1 MGSILALAIEWPGL
15 SGRFI
20 HFLLAFIAAFG
31 FFRFWAKTRFWL
43 PRYVHY
49 LALAA
54 WLISIW
60 VLSTTPSNAPINR
73 GNWRGVKHAVGLF
86 ALPATVYFFFV
97 FYGGQREAHNRT
109 HPPAPCRNCGAEA
122 VPGLPCPNCGQMPTA

>member
-1 MGSILALAIEWPGL
+1 LLTISLEWPGPL
-15 SGRFI
+15 SAQVI

-31 FFRFWAKTRFWL
+31 LFRFWAKTRFWL

-54 WLISIW
+54 LLVSIW
-60 VLSTTPSNAPINR
+60 VFSNTSPDAPINQ
-73 GNWRGVKHAVGLF
+73 GTWRGVKGALGIL

-109 HPPAPCRNCGAEA
+109 HPRGPCRNCGTEA
-122 VPGLPCPNCGQMPTA
+122 VPDIPYPNCGQMPT